1 MLKQNFGAPVS
12 YARKQAQS
20 GLGETF
26 ESFDATWTKPEADV
40 LFRSVTARVDQ
51 GLVNV
56 YTAKARQVRPRPAE
70 PRPVAPRP
78 AAAPA
83 KTGS

>member
-1 MLKQNFGAPVS
+1 
-12 YARKQAQS
+12 
-20 GLGETF
+20 
-26 ESFDATWTKPEADV
+26 V
-40 LFRSVTARVDQ
+40 LVRSVTARVDQ